1 MNHRAMKRQM
11 LYLRV
16 AALLVGAALKLPA
29 QSATT
34 NLVAI
39 TIVGF
44 TPAEIVRLI
53 QPPVISIEAQSSIAG
68 LDKVV
73 HFSPGNLKISPFTIE
88 RNYSPADASWRNWA
102 NSPTGEPTRH
112 ATLAFL
118 ASPGNV
124 VNTLEFLDCWPVG
137 YSIGPNTQGVLV
149 ERLTLR
155 PEWIPWP

>member
-1 MNHRAMKRQM
+1 MKR
-11 LYLRV
+11 
-16 AALLVGAALKLPA
+16 LKLSLWLAGILVNAPFGLSA
-29 QSATT
+29 QSGPT

-44 TPAEIVRLI
+44 TPAEIVRLV
-53 QPPVISIEAQSSIAG
+53 QPPVISIDPNAQPTG

-73 HFSPGNLKISPFTIE
+73 HYSPGHLRISTFVIE
-88 RNYSPADASWRNWA
+88 RTYSPADASWRNWA
-102 NSPTGEPTRH
+102 TSSSEPPPRH

-124 VNTLEFLDCWPVG
+124 LNTLEFLDCWPVG
-137 YSIGPNTQGVLV
+137 YAIGPNTQGVLV

-155 PEWIPWP
+155 PQWIPWP